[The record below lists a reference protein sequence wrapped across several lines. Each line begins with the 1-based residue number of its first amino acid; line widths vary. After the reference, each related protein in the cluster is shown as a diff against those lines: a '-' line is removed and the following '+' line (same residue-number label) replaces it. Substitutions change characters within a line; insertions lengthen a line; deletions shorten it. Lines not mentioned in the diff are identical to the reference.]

1 MTTTKFFTCA
11 WLGAIGGMI
20 ASWFGGWSSAMTT
33 LLVFMGIDYISGV
46 ILAGVFHRSGK
57 TATGSL
63 SSLVGFKGL
72 CKKMMMMLIV
82 LVAARLDL
90 LLGSDFVR
98 DSTCIAL
105 IVNELI
111 SIVENAGL
119 MGIPIPGAI
128 TKAIDALKAKED
140 GHERKENP

>member
-1 MTTTKFFTCA
+1 MNNLKTLLCA
-11 WLGAIGGMI
+11 WLGVLGGMI
-20 ASWFGGWSSAMTT
+20 SSWFGGWNSAMTT
-33 LLVFMGIDYISGV
+33 LLVFMAIDYLSGV

-57 TATGSL
+57 TETGAL

-72 CKKMMMMLIV
+72 CKKGMMLLIV

-90 LLGSDFVR
+90 LLGSDFIR
-98 DSTCIAL
+98 DSACIAL

-119 MGIPIPGAI
+119 MGVPIPAII
-128 TKAIDALKAKED
+128 TKAIDSLHEKED
-140 GHERKENP
+140 KTHV